1 MPHNSRL
8 SHCLPQEPVD
18 GAPIV
23 AAVLFQEAEGEPA
36 ATLVTLRISYLLP
49 RALLGLCAL
58 KCAMCACMPGAV

>member
-49 RALLGLCAL
+49 RAW
-58 KCAMCACMPGAV
+58 ACLAGWLDGQHA